1 MTDAAITVDRLGK
14 HYRLGRRQAYSTLR
28 ESLARGATAPFRLA
42 SEGARRLVFRKKST
56 RSETPSIWAL
66 RNVSFELSHGEVLGV
81 IGRNGAGK
89 TTLLKIL
96 SRIVHPTEGR
106 AVIRGRVGSLLEVG
120 TGFHPEL
127 SGRDNIF
134 LNGAI
139 LGMPRAEIAR
149 KFDAIVDFSGVERFI
164 DTPVKRY
171 SSGMYVR
178 LAFSVAAFMEPDI
191 LLVDEVLAVGD
202 AAFQQRC
209 LGKIGEI
216 VRTGRTVLFVSHN
229 MAAVRSLCTQAIL
242 LEGGELK
249 SQGTVEDCIQQYLSA
264 GRPAAGDSQAN
275 LEAHTQRSGSGSVR
289 ILGFA
294 ARRQGG
300 VDGPLS
306 TGADAELVIYYRAAA
321 DRPLL
326 RLAASV
332 GVTDGLGNAIFG
344 CATTMSYKDFVDA
357 PAAGAIVCQLKK
369 LPLIPGEYTVNL
381 MLKDDRGIADMIDN
395 ASHFCRREYRCQRS
409 VEFPV
414 ATVGKRDRAPR
425 LAVGAIGRATAV
437 KVLAVVPAR
446 GGSKGIPFEEHP
458 SGGRQASSRLYDRG
472 GPQRSMHRSP
482 GGINRFGGDCQG
494 RQGGRGGSDYETAGP
509 GW

>member
-1 MTDAAITVDRLGK
+1 MSGAAISVERLGK
-14 HYRLGRRQAYSTLR
+14 HYRLGKRQAY
-28 ESLARGATAPFRLA
+28 AP
-42 SEGARRLVFRKKST
+42 S
-56 RSETPSIWAL
+56 PSIWAL
-66 RNVSFELSHGEVLGV
+66 RNVSFELEHGQVVGV

-171 SSGMYVR
+171 STGMYVR
-178 LAFSVAAFMEPDI
+178 LAFAVAAFMEPDI

-216 VRTGRTVLFVSHN
+216 VRGGRTVLFVSHN
-229 MAAVRSLCTQAIL
+229 MSAVRSLCTQAIL
-242 LEGGELK
+242 LEAGELK
-249 SQGTVEDCIQQYLSA
+249 SRGSVEQCIQEYLSG
-264 GRPAAGDSQAN
+264 GRPPGGAAGGN
-275 LEAHTQRSGSGSVR
+275 LADHPHRSGSGSVR
-289 ILGFA
+289 IVGFS
-294 ARRQGG
+294 ARTGG

-306 TGADAELVIYYRAAA
+306 TGADAELVLYYRAT
-321 DRPLL
+321 DNRPLL
-326 RLAASV
+326 RLSASV
-332 GVTDGLGNAIFG
+332 GVTDPMGNAIFG
-344 CATTMSYKDFVDA
+344 CSTAMSYRDFTDA
-357 PAAGAIVCQLKK
+357 PAAGAVVCQVRN

-381 MLKDDRGIADMIDN
+381 ALKDDSGIADMIDN
-395 ASHFCRREYRCQRS
+395 ASRFF
-409 VEFPV
+409 VENTGVSELLNMP
-414 ATVGKRDRAPR
+414 
-425 LAVGAIGRATAV
+425 
-437 KVLAVVPAR
+437 
-446 GGSKGIPFEEHP
+446 
-458 SGGRQASSRLYDRG
+458 SRLWGNVIVPHDWRWE
-472 GPQRSMHRSP
+472 P
-482 GGINRFGGDCQG
+482 F
-494 RQGGRGGSDYETAGP
+494 A
-509 GW
+509 

>member
-1 MTDAAITVDRLGK
+1 MTDAAITVERLGK

-28 ESLARGATAPFRLA
+28 ETLSRTAAAPFRLA
-42 SEGARRLVFRKKST
+42 SAGARRLVRGRNRASA
-56 RSETPSIWAL
+56 ENPSIWAL
-66 RNVSFELSHGEVLGV
+66 RNVSFELDHGQVLGV

-178 LAFSVAAFMEPDI
+178 LAFAVAAFMEPDI

-202 AAFQQRC
+202 AAFQRRC
-209 LGKIGEI
+209 LGKIDEI
-216 VRTGRTVLFVSHN
+216 VRSGRTVLFVSHN

-242 LEGGELK
+242 LDEGELK
-249 SQGTVEDCIQQYLSA
+249 LQGAVEDCIQQYLSA
-264 GRPAAGDSQAN
+264 SRPVESRDQAN
-275 LEAHTQRSGSGSVR
+275 LEAHTHRSGSGSVR
-289 ILGFA
+289 ILGFV
-294 ARRQGG
+294 ARPHGG
-300 VDGPLS
+300 IDGPLS
-306 TGADAELVIYYRAAA
+306 TGADAEFVIFYRSGAG
-321 DRPLL
+321 RPLL

-332 GVTDGLGNAIFG
+332 GVADGMGNAIFG

-381 MLKDDRGIADMIDN
+381 ALKDDRGIADMIDN
-395 ASHFCRREYRCQRS
+395 ASSFFVENTGASDLLNLPSRRWGNVIVPHDWRWEPLS
-409 VEFPV
+409 
-414 ATVGKRDRAPR
+414 APQ
-425 LAVGAIGRATAV
+425 
-437 KVLAVVPAR
+437 P
-446 GGSKGIPFEEHP
+446 
-458 SGGRQASSRLYDRG
+458 
-472 GPQRSMHRSP
+472 
-482 GGINRFGGDCQG
+482 
-494 RQGGRGGSDYETAGP
+494 
-509 GW
+509 